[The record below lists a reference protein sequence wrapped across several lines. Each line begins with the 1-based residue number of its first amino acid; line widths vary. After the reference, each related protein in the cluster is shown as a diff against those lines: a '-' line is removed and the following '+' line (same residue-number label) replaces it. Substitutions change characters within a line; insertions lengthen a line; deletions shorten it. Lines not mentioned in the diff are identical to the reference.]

1 MSAFREALQ
10 ELPDAVFV
18 DVLEGEDGYLVV
30 LDLPGA
36 MSESVEL
43 KAEHGLVHVEASC
56 NTPIPPEFEIVV
68 EDRSHEIDVELP
80 VPIDGSAENTTAEL
94 SNGVLELT
102 IPREDRTTE
111 TTIPVS
117 E

>member
-36 MSESVEL
+36 TSDTVEL
-43 KAEHGLVHVEASC
+43 TAEHGLIHVDASC
-56 NTPIPPEFEIVV
+56 ETPVPTEFEAVV
-68 EDRSHEIDVELP
+68 EDRPHEIDVELP
-80 VPIDGSAENTTAEL
+80 VPMDGSPEHATAEL

-102 IPREDRTTE
+102 IPKEERTTE